1 MLNFIKK
8 NLFIILIFFVT
19 LLLGFLTFLTFLDK
33 SFIKLNDQNLQ
44 YLLLSN
50 IFLLIIFF
58 LFIFLEVKNSIKSEI
73 VVEGSRANRK
83 YIAFFSLFTLIP
95 SILISAFSL
104 FLFSFA
110 VEKYFDKKITTAVD
124 NSYRIAQNY
133 VIDVRNKIESDIVL
147 VAFDLNKNIKIFQ
160 NNKKQFKNFLN
171 TQKIVRDV
179 DGIFLVNSEGKLI
192 LSNFTKKNL
201 YQPPSKEALKMVQN
215 DDRPLKILNAYE
227 NTSAALMRLTN
238 YNNTFV
244 YVVKFLDP
252 KISKYLTESKDAI
265 SFYYTVQEKRTG
277 IKISFAII
285 YMIVVT
291 LLLFLSISIAIR
303 FSSRFFVSI
312 NNLISASNNIG
323 NGNLNSK
330 VPEIKTDKE
339 LEKLNKNFNLMIDR
353 LKTQQNKLLAN
364 ERHDAW
370 ENVARKIAHEIK
382 NPLTPIQLIIDSLKN
397 KYTDLLDENNKISFN
412 EKVKTINKQVKLIEK
427 LVNEF
432 SDFARMPKPIFKKIN
447 LKKIVDDCLKLM
459 KVNDDT
465 IIIDFKCDDN
475 ILIKADNEQIS
486 RVFINLIKN
495 SIESLN
501 EKYQKNNEFIK
512 KIIIEIYQI
521 NDYIEILII
530 DKMFNKIKIPHY
542 FLHCV
547 SAYPNKEEDSYLNNL
562 NFLSKKL
569 DCQIGL
575 SDHTNNINICKY
587 AYFMGSRIFEKHFK
601 LSKNHKCVDGAVSVT
616 PEQFFNLK
624 KDLLHF
630 EKILGKVRFG
640 IKPTEK
646 KIMIYRRITK

>member
-8 NLFIILIFFVT
+8 NLFIVVIFFIT
-19 LLLGFLTFLTFLDK
+19 LLLGFITFLTFLDK
-33 SFIKLNDQNLQ
+33 SFIKLNDENLQ

-50 IFLLIIFF
+50 IVLLIIFF

-73 VVEGSRANRK
+73 VVEGSKANRK

-147 VAFDLNKNIKIFQ
+147 VAFDLNKNINIFE
-160 NNKKQFKNFLN
+160 NNKKQFTNFLN
-171 TQKIVRDV
+171 TQKIIRDL

-192 LSNFTKKNL
+192 LSNYIRKNL

-238 YNNTFV
+238 YDNTFV

-252 KISKYLTESKDAI
+252 KISRYLTESKDAI

-312 NNLISASNNIG
+312 NNLISASNSIG
-323 NGNLNSK
+323 KGNLNSK

-397 KYTDLLDENNKISFN
+397 KYSDFLDANNKISFN

-432 SDFARMPKPIFKKIN
+432 SDFARMPKPIFKKTN
-447 LKKIVDDCLKLM
+447 LKKIVEDCLKLM
-459 KVNDDT
+459 KINDDT
-465 IIIDFKCDDN
+465 IQIEFNCDDN
-475 ILIKADNEQIS
+475 ILIKADREQIS
-486 RVFINLIKN
+486 RVFVNLIKN

-512 KIIIEIYQI
+512 KIIIEIGQI

-530 DKMFNKIKIPHY
+530 DNGTGFNITNLPEISKPYFTTKKNGSGLGLSIVVKIINDHNGTIEFLNYNKGAKIKIIFPKIN
-542 FLHCV
+542 V
-547 SAYPNKEEDSYLNNL
+547 S
-562 NFLSKKL
+562 
-569 DCQIGL
+569 
-575 SDHTNNINICKY
+575 
-587 AYFMGSRIFEKHFK
+587 
-601 LSKNHKCVDGAVSVT
+601 
-616 PEQFFNLK
+616 
-624 KDLLHF
+624 
-630 EKILGKVRFG
+630 
-640 IKPTEK
+640 
-646 KIMIYRRITK
+646 

>member
-44 YLLLSN
+44 YLLVSN
-50 IFLLIIFF
+50 IALLIIFF

-95 SILISAFSL
+95 SLLISAFSL

-124 NSYRIAQNY
+124 NSYKIAQNY
-133 VIDVRNKIESDIVL
+133 VGDVRNKIESDIVL
-147 VAFDLNKNIKIFQ
+147 IAFDLNQNINIYK
-160 NNKKQFKNFLN
+160 NNKKQFANFLN
-171 TQKIVRDV
+171 TQRLLRDV
-179 DGIFLVNSEGKLI
+179 DGIFLINYEGKLI
-192 LSNFTKKNL
+192 FLNSTKKNL
-201 YQPPSKEALKMVQN
+201 YQPPSKEALKMVEN
-215 DDRPLKILNAYE
+215 DNRPLKILNAYE
-227 NTSAALMRLTN
+227 NTSAALMRLSN
-238 YNNTFV
+238 YENTFL
-244 YVVKFLDP
+244 YVVKLLDP
-252 KISKYLTESKDAI
+252 KISKYLTQSSEAL

-323 NGNLNSK
+323 KGNLDSK
-330 VPEIKTDKE
+330 VPEITTDKE

-364 ERHDAW
+364 ERHEAW

-397 KYTDLLDENNKISFN
+397 KYTSLLDENNKKSFN
-412 EKVKTINKQVKLIEK
+412 DKVKTINKQVKLIEQ

-432 SDFARMPKPIFKKIN
+432 SDFARMPKPIFKKLNLYKTIN
-447 LKKIVDDCLKLM
+447 DTLKLM
-459 KVNDDT
+459 KINDDSID
-465 IIIDFKCDDN
+465 IIFKCSDK
-475 ILIKADNEQIS
+475 IFIKADNEQIN

-501 EKYQKNNEFIK
+501 EKHQKISDFDK
-512 KIIIEIYQI
+512 KINIEINEI

-530 DKMFNKIKIPHY
+530 DNGTGFKNKNLSDVIKPYFTTKKNGSGLGLSIVVKIINDHNGTIDFVDYNKGAKIKLTFPK
-542 FLHCV
+542 L
-547 SAYPNKEEDSYLNNL
+547 NDS
-562 NFLSKKL
+562 
-569 DCQIGL
+569 
-575 SDHTNNINICKY
+575 
-587 AYFMGSRIFEKHFK
+587 
-601 LSKNHKCVDGAVSVT
+601 
-616 PEQFFNLK
+616 
-624 KDLLHF
+624 
-630 EKILGKVRFG
+630 
-640 IKPTEK
+640 
-646 KIMIYRRITK
+646 

>member
-8 NLFIILIFFVT
+8 NLFIIIIFFVT
-19 LLLGFLTFLTFLDK
+19 LILGFLTFLTFLDK
-33 SFIKLNDQNLQ
+33 SFIKLNDKNLQ
-44 YLLLSN
+44 YLLISN
-50 IFLLIIFF
+50 IALLIIFF
-58 LFIFLEVKNSIKSEI
+58 IFIFLEVKNSIKSEI

-124 NSYRIAQNY
+124 NSYQIAQNY
-133 VIDVRNKIESDIVL
+133 VIDVRNKIESDIIL
-147 VAFDLNKNIKIFQ
+147 IAFDLNKNINIYN
-160 NNKKQFKNFLN
+160 NNKKQFANFLN
-171 TQKIVRDV
+171 TQRLIRDV
-179 DGIFLVNSEGKLI
+179 DGIFLINNKGKLI
-192 LSNFTKKNL
+192 FLNSVKKNL
-201 YQPPSKEALKMVQN
+201 YQSPSTEALQMVEN
-215 DDRPLKILNAYE
+215 DNRPLKILNAYE

-238 YNNTFV
+238 YKDTFV
-244 YVVKFLDP
+244 YVVKLLDP
-252 KISKYLTESKDAI
+252 KISKYLTQSKDAL

-291 LLLFLSISIAIR
+291 LLLFLSISVAIR
-303 FSSRFFVSI
+303 FSSRFFLSI

-323 NGNLNSK
+323 KGNLNSK

-364 ERHDAW
+364 ERHEAW

-397 KYTDLLDENNKISFN
+397 KYTELLDEDNKKSFN
-412 EKVKTINKQVKLIEK
+412 DKVKTINKQVKLIEQ

-447 LKKIVDDCLKLM
+447 LFKVINDTLKLM
-459 KVNDDT
+459 KINDDT
-465 IIIDFKCDDN
+465 IKIDFKCSDKIFIN
-475 ILIKADNEQIS
+475 ADTEQIN

-495 SIESLN
+495 SIESLI
-501 EKYQKNNEFIK
+501 EKQQKITYFDK
-512 KIIIEIYQI
+512 KINIEINEI

-530 DKMFNKIKIPHY
+530 DNGIGFKNTNLSELSKPYFTTKKNGSGLGLSIVVKIINDHNGTIDFLNYNKGAKIKITFPKID
-542 FLHCV
+542 V
-547 SAYPNKEEDSYLNNL
+547 S
-562 NFLSKKL
+562 
-569 DCQIGL
+569 
-575 SDHTNNINICKY
+575 
-587 AYFMGSRIFEKHFK
+587 
-601 LSKNHKCVDGAVSVT
+601 
-616 PEQFFNLK
+616 
-624 KDLLHF
+624 
-630 EKILGKVRFG
+630 
-640 IKPTEK
+640 
-646 KIMIYRRITK
+646 

>member
-8 NLFIILIFFVT
+8 NLFIVVIFFIT
-19 LLLGFLTFLTFLDK
+19 LLLGFITFLTFLDK
-33 SFIKLNDQNLQ
+33 SFIKLNDENLQ

-50 IFLLIIFF
+50 IVLLIIFF

-133 VIDVRNKIESDIVL
+133 VTDVRNKIESDIVL
-147 VAFDLNKNIKIFQ
+147 VAFDLNKNVNIFE
-160 NNKKQFKNFLN
+160 NNKKQFANFLN
-171 TQKIVRDV
+171 TQKIIRDL
-179 DGIFLVNSEGKLI
+179 DGIFLVSSEGKLI
-192 LSNFTKKNL
+192 LSNYIRKNL

-238 YNNTFV
+238 YDNTFV

-252 KISKYLTESKDAI
+252 KISRYLTESKDAI

-323 NGNLNSK
+323 KGNLNSK

-397 KYTDLLDENNKISFN
+397 KYSDFLDENNKISFN
-412 EKVKTINKQVKLIEK
+412 DKVKTINKQVKLIEK

-432 SDFARMPKPIFKKIN
+432 SDFARMPKPIFKKTN
-447 LKKIVDDCLKLM
+447 LKKIVEDCLKLM
-459 KVNDDT
+459 KINDDT
-465 IIIDFKCDDN
+465 IQIEFNCDDN
-475 ILIKADNEQIS
+475 ILIKADREQIS
-486 RVFINLIKN
+486 RVFVNLIKN

-501 EKYQKNNEFIK
+501 EKYQKNNEFVK
-512 KIIIEIYQI
+512 KIIIEIGQI

-530 DKMFNKIKIPHY
+530 DNGTGFNISNLPEISKPYFTTKKNGSGLGLSIVVKIINDHNGTIEFLNYNKGAKIKIIFPKIN
-542 FLHCV
+542 V
-547 SAYPNKEEDSYLNNL
+547 S
-562 NFLSKKL
+562 
-569 DCQIGL
+569 
-575 SDHTNNINICKY
+575 
-587 AYFMGSRIFEKHFK
+587 
-601 LSKNHKCVDGAVSVT
+601 
-616 PEQFFNLK
+616 
-624 KDLLHF
+624 
-630 EKILGKVRFG
+630 
-640 IKPTEK
+640 
-646 KIMIYRRITK
+646 

>member
-8 NLFIILIFFVT
+8 NLFIVIIFFIT
-19 LLLGFLTFLTFLDK
+19 LLLGFVTFLTFLDK

-50 IFLLIIFF
+50 IVLLIIFF

-73 VVEGSRANRK
+73 VVEGSKANRK

-110 VEKYFDKKITTAVD
+110 VEKYFDKKITTAVN
-124 NSYRIAQNY
+124 NSYLIAQNY
-133 VIDVRNKIESDIVL
+133 VSDVRNKIESDIKL
-147 VAFDLNKNIKIFQ
+147 IAFDLNKNINIYD
-160 NNKKQFKNFLN
+160 NNKKQFANFLN
-171 TQKIVRDV
+171 TQRLLRDV
-179 DGIFLVNSEGKLI
+179 DGIFLIDNKGKLI
-192 LSNFTKKNL
+192 FLNSIKKNL
-201 YQPPSKEALKMVQN
+201 YQSPSKEALKMVEN
-215 DDRPLKILNAYE
+215 DNRPLKILNAYE
-227 NTSAALMRLTN
+227 NTSAALMRLSN
-238 YNNTFV
+238 YENTFV
-244 YVVKFLDP
+244 YVVKLLDP
-252 KISKYLTESKDAI
+252 KISKYLTQSRDAL

-291 LLLFLSISIAIR
+291 LLLFLSISIAIK
-303 FSSRFFVSI
+303 FSSRFFLSI

-323 NGNLNSK
+323 KGNLNSK

-353 LKTQQNKLLAN
+353 LKFQQNKLLTN
-364 ERHDAW
+364 ERHEAW

-397 KYTDLLDENNKISFN
+397 KYTELLDEDNKKSFN
-412 EKVKTINKQVKLIEK
+412 EKIKTINKQVKLIEQ

-447 LKKIVDDCLKLM
+447 LHKVINDTLNLM
-459 KVNDDT
+459 KINDNSIT
-465 IIIDFKCDDN
+465 INFECSNKIFIN
-475 ILIKADNEQIS
+475 ADNEQIN

-501 EKYQKNNEFIK
+501 EKRQKGADFDK
-512 KIIIEIYQI
+512 KIIIEINEI

-530 DKMFNKIKIPHY
+530 DNGTGFKNKKLSEVSKPYFTTKKNGSGLGLSIVVKIINDHNGTIDFLDYDKGAKIKLTFPRQ
-542 FLHCV
+542 
-547 SAYPNKEEDSYLNNL
+547 NDS
-562 NFLSKKL
+562 
-569 DCQIGL
+569 
-575 SDHTNNINICKY
+575 
-587 AYFMGSRIFEKHFK
+587 
-601 LSKNHKCVDGAVSVT
+601 
-616 PEQFFNLK
+616 
-624 KDLLHF
+624 
-630 EKILGKVRFG
+630 
-640 IKPTEK
+640 
-646 KIMIYRRITK
+646 

>member
-8 NLFIILIFFVT
+8 NLFIVIIFFIT
-19 LLLGFLTFLTFLDK
+19 LLLGFVTFLTFLDK

-58 LFIFLEVKNSIKSEI
+58 LFIFIEVKNSIKSEI

-160 NNKKQFKNFLN
+160 NNKKQFASFLN
-171 TQKIVRDV
+171 TQKIIRDV
-179 DGIFLVNSEGKLI
+179 DGIFLVDSEGKLI

-447 LKKIVDDCLKLM
+447 LKKIVNDCLKLM

-465 IIIDFKCDDN
+465 IIIDFKCDDS
-475 ILIKADNEQIS
+475 ILIKADSEQIS

-530 DKMFNKIKIPHY
+530 DNGTGFNTSNLSEISKPYFTTKKNGSGLGLSIVVKIINDHNGTIEFLNYKKGAKIKITFPKIN
-542 FLHCV
+542 V
-547 SAYPNKEEDSYLNNL
+547 S
-562 NFLSKKL
+562 
-569 DCQIGL
+569 
-575 SDHTNNINICKY
+575 
-587 AYFMGSRIFEKHFK
+587 
-601 LSKNHKCVDGAVSVT
+601 
-616 PEQFFNLK
+616 
-624 KDLLHF
+624 
-630 EKILGKVRFG
+630 
-640 IKPTEK
+640 
-646 KIMIYRRITK
+646 

>member
-1 MLNFIKK
+1 MLNFVKK
-8 NLFIILIFFVT
+8 NLFIVIIFFIT

-50 IFLLIIFF
+50 IALLIVFF

-110 VEKYFDKKITTAVD
+110 VEKYFDNKITTAVD

-133 VIDVRNKIESDIVL
+133 VIDVRNKIESDIIL
-147 VAFDLNKNIKIFQ
+147 VAFDLNKNIDIFK
-160 NNKKQFKNFLN
+160 NNKNQFINFLN
-171 TQKIVRDV
+171 TQKIVRNV
-179 DGIFLVNSEGKLI
+179 DGIFLINNAGKLI
-192 LSNFTKKNL
+192 LSNFSKKNY
-201 YQPPSKEALKMVQN
+201 YQPPSNEALKMVQN

-238 YNNTFV
+238 YDNTFV

-285 YMIVVT
+285 YLIVVT

-323 NGNLNSK
+323 EGNLNSK

-339 LEKLNKNFNLMIDR
+339 LEKLNKNFNLMIER
-353 LKTQQNKLLAN
+353 LKMQQSKLLAN
-364 ERHDAW
+364 ERHEAW

-397 KYTDLLDENNKISFN
+397 KYTDLLDENNKKSFN
-412 EKVKTINKQVKLIEK
+412 DKVKTINKQVKLIEK

-432 SDFARMPKPIFKKIN
+432 SDFARMPKPIFKKTN
-447 LKKIVDDCLKLM
+447 LRKVLNDCLKLM
-459 KVNDDT
+459 KINDDT
-465 IIIDFKCDDN
+465 IKIDFTCDDN
-475 ILIKADNEQIS
+475 IYIRADVEQIN

-501 EKYQKNNEFIK
+501 EKYQKNGNFKK
-512 KIIIEIYQI
+512 KIIIEIREI
-521 NDYIEILII
+521 NDYIEILTIDNGTGFKTTNLSDVTKPYFTTKKNGSGLGLSIVVKII
-530 DKMFNKIKIPHY
+530 NDHNGTIEFQNYKLGAKIKITFPK
-542 FLHCV
+542 LNV
-547 SAYPNKEEDSYLNNL
+547 S
-562 NFLSKKL
+562 
-569 DCQIGL
+569 
-575 SDHTNNINICKY
+575 
-587 AYFMGSRIFEKHFK
+587 
-601 LSKNHKCVDGAVSVT
+601 
-616 PEQFFNLK
+616 
-624 KDLLHF
+624 
-630 EKILGKVRFG
+630 
-640 IKPTEK
+640 
-646 KIMIYRRITK
+646 

>member
-8 NLFIILIFFVT
+8 NLFIIIIFFIT
-19 LLLGFLTFLTFLDK
+19 LLLGFVTFLTFLDK

-50 IFLLIIFF
+50 IVLLIIFF

-73 VVEGSRANRK
+73 VVEGSKANRK

-110 VEKYFDKKITTAVD
+110 VEKYFDKKITTAVN

-133 VIDVRNKIESDIVL
+133 VSDVRNKIESDITL
-147 VAFDLNKNIKIFQ
+147 IAFDLNKNINIYN
-160 NNKKQFKNFLN
+160 NNKKQFANFLN
-171 TQKIVRDV
+171 TQRLLRDV
-179 DGIFLVNSEGKLI
+179 DGIFLIDNKGKLI
-192 LSNFTKKNL
+192 FLNSIKKNL
-201 YQPPSKEALKMVQN
+201 YQSPSKEALKMVEN
-215 DDRPLKILNAYE
+215 DNRPLKILNAYE
-227 NTSAALMRLTN
+227 NTSAALMRLSN
-238 YNNTFV
+238 YENTFV
-244 YVVKFLDP
+244 YVVKLLDP
-252 KISKYLTESKDAI
+252 KISKYLTQSRDAL

-303 FSSRFFVSI
+303 FSSRFFLSI

-323 NGNLNSK
+323 KGNLNSK

-353 LKTQQNKLLAN
+353 LKTQQNKLLTN
-364 ERHDAW
+364 ERHEAW

-397 KYTDLLDENNKISFN
+397 KYTDLLDEDNKKSFN
-412 EKVKTINKQVKLIEK
+412 EKVKTINKQVKLIEQ

-432 SDFARMPKPIFKKIN
+432 SDFARMPKPILKKIN
-447 LKKIVDDCLKLM
+447 LYKVINDSLNLM
-459 KVNDDT
+459 KINDDSIT
-465 IIIDFKCDDN
+465 INFKCSDK
-475 ILIKADNEQIS
+475 IFITADSEQIN

-501 EKYQKNNEFIK
+501 EKRQKGTDFDK
-512 KIIIEIYQI
+512 KIIIEINEI
-521 NDYIEILII
+521 NDYIEIFII
-530 DKMFNKIKIPHY
+530 DNGTGFKNKNLSEVSKPYFTTKKNGSGLGLSIVVKIINDHNGTIDFLDYDKGAKIKLTFPRQ
-542 FLHCV
+542 
-547 SAYPNKEEDSYLNNL
+547 NDS
-562 NFLSKKL
+562 
-569 DCQIGL
+569 
-575 SDHTNNINICKY
+575 
-587 AYFMGSRIFEKHFK
+587 
-601 LSKNHKCVDGAVSVT
+601 
-616 PEQFFNLK
+616 
-624 KDLLHF
+624 
-630 EKILGKVRFG
+630 
-640 IKPTEK
+640 
-646 KIMIYRRITK
+646 

>member
-8 NLFIILIFFVT
+8 NLFIVTIFFIT
-19 LLLGFLTFLTFLDK
+19 LLLGFVTFLTFLDK

-160 NNKKQFKNFLN
+160 NNKKQFASFLN

-179 DGIFLVNSEGKLI
+179 DGIFLVDSEGKLI
-192 LSNFTKKNL
+192 LSNFTKNNL

-323 NGNLNSK
+323 KGNLNSK

-397 KYTDLLDENNKISFN
+397 KYSDFLDANNKKSFN
-412 EKVKTINKQVKLIEK
+412 DKVKTINKQVKLIEK

-459 KVNDDT
+459 KVNDET
-465 IIIDFKCDDN
+465 IMIDFKCDEN

-501 EKYQKNNEFIK
+501 EKYQKNNEFNK
-512 KIIIEIYQI
+512 KINIEIYQI

-530 DKMFNKIKIPHY
+530 DNGTGFNTTNLSEISKPYFTTKKNGSGLGLSIVVKIINDHNGTIEFLNYKKGAKIKITFP
-542 FLHCV
+542 
-547 SAYPNKEEDSYLNNL
+547 
-562 NFLSKKL
+562 
-569 DCQIGL
+569 
-575 SDHTNNINICKY
+575 NIN
-587 AYFMGSRIFEKHFK
+587 
-601 LSKNHKCVDGAVSVT
+601 VS
-616 PEQFFNLK
+616 
-624 KDLLHF
+624 
-630 EKILGKVRFG
+630 
-640 IKPTEK
+640 
-646 KIMIYRRITK
+646 

>member
-8 NLFIILIFFVT
+8 NLFIVTIFFIT
-19 LLLGFLTFLTFLDK
+19 LLLGFVTFLTFLDK

-124 NSYRIAQNY
+124 NSYKIAQNY

-160 NNKKQFKNFLN
+160 NNKKQFASFLN

-179 DGIFLVNSEGKLI
+179 DGIFLVDSEGKLI
-192 LSNFTKKNL
+192 LSNFTKNNL

-323 NGNLNSK
+323 KGNLNSK

-353 LKTQQNKLLAN
+353 LKMQQSKLLAN
-364 ERHDAW
+364 ERHEAW

-397 KYTDLLDENNKISFN
+397 KYTDLLDENNKKSFN

-432 SDFARMPKPIFKKIN
+432 SDFARMPKPIFKKTN
-447 LKKIVDDCLKLM
+447 LRKVLNDCLKLM
-459 KVNDDT
+459 KINDDT
-465 IIIDFKCDDN
+465 IKIDFICDDN
-475 ILIKADNEQIS
+475 IYIKADVEQIN

-501 EKYQKNNEFIK
+501 EKYQKNGDFKK
-512 KIIIEIYQI
+512 KIIIEIREI
-521 NDYIEILII
+521 NDYIEILTIDNGTGFKTTNLSDVSKPYFTTKKNGSGLGLSIVVKII
-530 DKMFNKIKIPHY
+530 NDHNGTIEFQNYKLGAKIKITFPK
-542 FLHCV
+542 LNV
-547 SAYPNKEEDSYLNNL
+547 S
-562 NFLSKKL
+562 
-569 DCQIGL
+569 
-575 SDHTNNINICKY
+575 
-587 AYFMGSRIFEKHFK
+587 
-601 LSKNHKCVDGAVSVT
+601 
-616 PEQFFNLK
+616 
-624 KDLLHF
+624 
-630 EKILGKVRFG
+630 
-640 IKPTEK
+640 
-646 KIMIYRRITK
+646 

>member
-8 NLFIILIFFVT
+8 NLFIIIIFFVT

-33 SFIKLNDQNLQ
+33 SFIKLNDKNLQ
-44 YLLLSN
+44 YLLVSN
-50 IFLLIIFF
+50 IALLVIFFLLI
-58 LFIFLEVKNSIKSEI
+58 FIEVKNSIKSEI

-95 SILISAFSL
+95 SVLISAFSL

-124 NSYRIAQNY
+124 NSYKIAQNY
-133 VIDVRNKIESDIVL
+133 VNDVRNKIESDIIL
-147 VAFDLNKNIKIFQ
+147 IAFDLDKNINIYNNNKN
-160 NNKKQFKNFLN
+160 QFANFLN
-171 TQKIVRDV
+171 TQRLIRDV
-179 DGIFLVNSEGKLI
+179 DGIFLITNKGKL
-192 LSNFTKKNL
+192 LFSNSIKKNL
-201 YQPPSKEALKMVQN
+201 YQPPSNEALKMVEN
-215 DDRPLKILNAYE
+215 DNRPLKILNAYE
-227 NTSAALMRLTN
+227 NRSAALMRLKN
-238 YNNTFV
+238 YENTLV
-244 YVVKFLDP
+244 YVLKLLDP
-252 KISKYLTESKDAI
+252 KISKYLTQSKDAL

-291 LLLFLSISIAIR
+291 LLLFLSITIAIK
-303 FSSRFFVSI
+303 FSSRFFLSI

-323 NGNLNSK
+323 KGNLNSK

-364 ERHDAW
+364 ERHEAW

-397 KYTDLLDENNKISFN
+397 KYTELLDEDNKKSFN

-432 SDFARMPKPIFKKIN
+432 SDFARMPKPILKKIN
-447 LKKIVDDCLKLM
+447 LYKVINDSLNLM
-459 KVNDDT
+459 KINDDS
-465 IIIDFKCDDN
+465 IAINFKCSN
-475 ILIKADNEQIS
+475 KIFITADSEQIN

-501 EKYQKNNEFIK
+501 EKCQKGTDFDK
-512 KIIIEIYQI
+512 KIIIEIIEI

-530 DKMFNKIKIPHY
+530 DNGIGFNTESLSEISKPYFTTKKKGSGLGLSIVTKIINDHNGTIEFLNYNKGAKIKIAFPK
-542 FLHCV
+542 LNV
-547 SAYPNKEEDSYLNNL
+547 S
-562 NFLSKKL
+562 
-569 DCQIGL
+569 
-575 SDHTNNINICKY
+575 
-587 AYFMGSRIFEKHFK
+587 
-601 LSKNHKCVDGAVSVT
+601 
-616 PEQFFNLK
+616 
-624 KDLLHF
+624 
-630 EKILGKVRFG
+630 
-640 IKPTEK
+640 
-646 KIMIYRRITK
+646 

>member
-8 NLFIILIFFVT
+8 NLFIVIIFFIT
-19 LLLGFLTFLTFLDK
+19 LLLGFVTFLTFLDK

-50 IFLLIIFF
+50 IVLLIIFF

-73 VVEGSRANRK
+73 VVEGSKANRK

-110 VEKYFDKKITTAVD
+110 VEKYFDKKITTAVN

-133 VIDVRNKIESDIVL
+133 VSDVRNKIESDITL
-147 VAFDLNKNIKIFQ
+147 IAFDLNKNINIYD
-160 NNKKQFKNFLN
+160 NNKKQFANFLN
-171 TQKIVRDV
+171 TQRLLRDV
-179 DGIFLVNSEGKLI
+179 DGIFLIDNKGKLI
-192 LSNFTKKNL
+192 FLNSIKKNL
-201 YQPPSKEALKMVQN
+201 YQSPSKEALKMVEN
-215 DDRPLKILNAYE
+215 DNRPLKILNAYE
-227 NTSAALMRLTN
+227 NTSAALMRLSN
-238 YNNTFV
+238 YENTFV
-244 YVVKFLDP
+244 YVVKLLDP
-252 KISKYLTESKDAI
+252 KISKYLTQSRDAL

-303 FSSRFFVSI
+303 FSSRFFLSI

-323 NGNLNSK
+323 KGNLNSK

-353 LKTQQNKLLAN
+353 LKTQQNKLLTN
-364 ERHDAW
+364 ERHEAW

-397 KYTDLLDENNKISFN
+397 KYTDLLDEDNKKSFN
-412 EKVKTINKQVKLIEK
+412 EKVKTINKQVKLIEQ

-432 SDFARMPKPIFKKIN
+432 SDFARMPKPILKKIN
-447 LKKIVDDCLKLM
+447 LYKVINDSLNLM
-459 KVNDDT
+459 KINDDSIT
-465 IIIDFKCDDN
+465 INFKCSDK
-475 ILIKADNEQIS
+475 IFITADSEQIN

-501 EKYQKNNEFIK
+501 EKRQKGTDFDK
-512 KIIIEIYQI
+512 KIIIEINEI

-530 DKMFNKIKIPHY
+530 DNGTGFKNKNISEVSKPYFTTKKNGSGLGLSIVVKIINDHNGTIDFLDYDKGAKIKLTFPRQ
-542 FLHCV
+542 
-547 SAYPNKEEDSYLNNL
+547 NDS
-562 NFLSKKL
+562 
-569 DCQIGL
+569 
-575 SDHTNNINICKY
+575 
-587 AYFMGSRIFEKHFK
+587 
-601 LSKNHKCVDGAVSVT
+601 
-616 PEQFFNLK
+616 
-624 KDLLHF
+624 
-630 EKILGKVRFG
+630 
-640 IKPTEK
+640 
-646 KIMIYRRITK
+646 

>member
-44 YLLLSN
+44 YLLVSN
-50 IFLLIIFF
+50 IALLIIFF
-58 LFIFLEVKNSIKSEI
+58 LFIFFEVKNSIKSEI
-73 VVEGSRANRK
+73 VVAGSKANRK

-95 SILISAFSL
+95 SVLISAFSL

-124 NSYRIAQNY
+124 NSYKIAQNY
-133 VIDVRNKIESDIVL
+133 VSDVRNKIESDIVL
-147 VAFDLNKNIKIFQ
+147 IAFDLNQNISLYK
-160 NNKKQFKNFLN
+160 NNKKQFANFLN
-171 TQKIVRDV
+171 TQRLLRNI
-179 DGIFLVNSEGKLI
+179 DGIFLINNEGRLIFLNS
-192 LSNFTKKNL
+192 TKKNL
-201 YQPPSKEALKMVQN
+201 YQPPSKEALKMVEN
-215 DDRPLKILNAYE
+215 DNRPLKILNAYE
-227 NTSAALMRLTN
+227 NTSAALMRLSN
-238 YNNTFV
+238 YENTFV
-244 YVVKFLDP
+244 YVVKLLDP
-252 KISKYLTESKDAI
+252 KISKYLTQSSDAL

-323 NGNLNSK
+323 KGNLNSK
-330 VPEIKTDKE
+330 VPEISTDKE

-364 ERHDAW
+364 ERHEAW

-397 KYTDLLDENNKISFN
+397 KYTELLDVENKKSFN
-412 EKVKTINKQVKLIEK
+412 DKIRTINKQVKLIEQ

-432 SDFARMPKPIFKKIN
+432 SDFARMPKPIFKKLDLNKAIN
-447 LKKIVDDCLKLM
+447 DALKLM
-459 KVNDDT
+459 KINN
-465 IIIDFKCDDN
+465 DN
-475 ILIKADNEQIS
+475 IKINFDSTNSFFIKADSEQIN

-501 EKYQKNNEFIK
+501 EKRQKGTEFDK
-512 KIIIEIYQI
+512 KIIIEINEI

-530 DKMFNKIKIPHY
+530 DNGTGFKNKNLSDVTKPY
-542 FLHCV
+542 FTT
-547 SAYPNKEEDSYLNNL
+547 
-562 NFLSKKL
+562 KKNGSGL
-569 DCQIGL
+569 GL
-575 SDHTNNINICKY
+575 SIVLKIINDHNGTIDFLDYNKG
-587 AYFMGSRIFEKHFK
+587 AKVK
-601 LSKNHKCVDGAVSVT
+601 LTFPKQNDS
-616 PEQFFNLK
+616 
-624 KDLLHF
+624 
-630 EKILGKVRFG
+630 
-640 IKPTEK
+640 
-646 KIMIYRRITK
+646 

>member
-8 NLFIILIFFVT
+8 NLFIIIIFFVT

-33 SFIKLNDQNLQ
+33 SFIKLNEENLQ
-44 YLLLSN
+44 YLLISN
-50 IFLLIIFF
+50 ILLLIIFF

-124 NSYRIAQNY
+124 NSYQIAQNY
-133 VIDVRNKIESDIVL
+133 VAEVRNKIESDIVL
-147 VAFDLNKNIKIFQ
+147 IAFDLNQNIDIYKK
-160 NNKKQFKNFLN
+160 NKKKFANFLN
-171 TQKIVRDV
+171 TQRLVRDV
-179 DGIFLVNSEGKLI
+179 DGIFLINNEGKLI
-192 LSNFTKKNL
+192 FLNSTRKNL
-201 YQPPSKEALKMVQN
+201 YQPPSDKALKMVEN
-215 DDRPLKILNAYE
+215 DNRPLKILNAYE

-238 YNNTFV
+238 YENIFV
-244 YVVKFLDP
+244 YVVKLLDP
-252 KISKYLTESKDAI
+252 NISKYLTQSKDAL

-291 LLLFLSISIAIR
+291 LLLFLSISIAVR
-303 FSSRFFVSI
+303 FSSRFFLSI

-323 NGNLNSK
+323 KGNLNSK

-364 ERHDAW
+364 ERHEAW

-397 KYTDLLDENNKISFN
+397 KYMELLDEDNKKSFN
-412 EKVKTINKQVKLIEK
+412 DKVKTINKQVKLIEK

-447 LKKIVDDCLKLM
+447 LYKVINDVLNLM
-459 KVNDDT
+459 KTNDES
-465 IIIDFKCDDN
+465 IIIKFKC
-475 ILIKADNEQIS
+475 ADKIYIYADSEQIN

-501 EKYQKNNEFIK
+501 EKHEKNKDSEK
-512 KIIIEIYQI
+512 KIVVEINEI

-530 DKMFNKIKIPHY
+530 DNGIGFKTTNLPEVTKPYFTTKKNGSGLGLSIVVKIINDHNGTIYFLNYKKGAKIKIIFPK
-542 FLHCV
+542 LNV
-547 SAYPNKEEDSYLNNL
+547 S
-562 NFLSKKL
+562 
-569 DCQIGL
+569 
-575 SDHTNNINICKY
+575 
-587 AYFMGSRIFEKHFK
+587 
-601 LSKNHKCVDGAVSVT
+601 
-616 PEQFFNLK
+616 
-624 KDLLHF
+624 
-630 EKILGKVRFG
+630 
-640 IKPTEK
+640 
-646 KIMIYRRITK
+646 

>member
-44 YLLLSN
+44 YLLVLN
-50 IFLLIIFF
+50 IALLIIFF
-58 LFIFLEVKNSIKSEI
+58 LFIFFEVKNSIKSEI
-73 VVEGSRANRK
+73 VVEGSKANRK

-95 SILISAFSL
+95 SVLISAFSL

-124 NSYRIAQNY
+124 NSYKIAQNY
-133 VIDVRNKIESDIVL
+133 VSDVRNKIESDIVL
-147 VAFDLNKNIKIFQ
+147 IAFDLNQNISLYK
-160 NNKKQFKNFLN
+160 NNKKQFANFLN
-171 TQKIVRDV
+171 TQRLLRNI
-179 DGIFLVNSEGKLI
+179 DGIFLINNEGRLIFLNS
-192 LSNFTKKNL
+192 TKKNL
-201 YQPPSKEALKMVQN
+201 YQSPSKKALKMVEN
-215 DDRPLKILNAYE
+215 DNRPLKILNAYE
-227 NTSAALMRLTN
+227 NTSAALMRLSN
-238 YNNTFV
+238 YENTFV
-244 YVVKFLDP
+244 YVVKLLDP
-252 KISKYLTESKDAI
+252 KISKYLTQSSDAL

-323 NGNLNSK
+323 KGNLNSK
-330 VPEIKTDKE
+330 VPEISTDKE

-364 ERHDAW
+364 ERHEAW

-397 KYTDLLDENNKISFN
+397 KYTELLDVENKKSFN
-412 EKVKTINKQVKLIEK
+412 DKIRTINKQVKLIEQ

-432 SDFARMPKPIFKKIN
+432 SDFARMPKPIFKKLDLNKAIN
-447 LKKIVDDCLKLM
+447 DALKLM
-459 KVNDDT
+459 KINN
-465 IIIDFKCDDN
+465 DN
-475 ILIKADNEQIS
+475 IKINFDSTNSFFIKADSEQIN

-501 EKYQKNNEFIK
+501 EKRQKGTEFDK
-512 KIIIEIYQI
+512 KIIIEINEI

-530 DKMFNKIKIPHY
+530 DNGTGFKNKNLSDVTKPY
-542 FLHCV
+542 FTT
-547 SAYPNKEEDSYLNNL
+547 
-562 NFLSKKL
+562 KKNGSGL
-569 DCQIGL
+569 GL
-575 SDHTNNINICKY
+575 SIVLKIINDHNGTIDFLDYNKG
-587 AYFMGSRIFEKHFK
+587 AKVK
-601 LSKNHKCVDGAVSVT
+601 LTFPKQNDS
-616 PEQFFNLK
+616 
-624 KDLLHF
+624 
-630 EKILGKVRFG
+630 
-640 IKPTEK
+640 
-646 KIMIYRRITK
+646 

>member
-8 NLFIILIFFVT
+8 NLFIVTIFFIT
-19 LLLGFLTFLTFLDK
+19 LLLGFVTFLTFLDK

-50 IFLLIIFF
+50 IVLLIIFF

-73 VVEGSRANRK
+73 VVEGSKANRK

-110 VEKYFDKKITTAVD
+110 VEKYFDKKITTAVN
-124 NSYRIAQNY
+124 NSYLIAQNY
-133 VIDVRNKIESDIVL
+133 VSDVRNKIESDITL
-147 VAFDLNKNIKIFQ
+147 IAFDLNKNINIYD
-160 NNKKQFKNFLN
+160 NNKKQFANFLN
-171 TQKIVRDV
+171 TQRLLRDV
-179 DGIFLVNSEGKLI
+179 DGIFLIDNKGKLI
-192 LSNFTKKNL
+192 FLNSIKKNL
-201 YQPPSKEALKMVQN
+201 YQSPSKEALKMVEN
-215 DDRPLKILNAYE
+215 DNRPLKILNAYE
-227 NTSAALMRLTN
+227 NTSAALMRLSN
-238 YNNTFV
+238 YENTFV
-244 YVVKFLDP
+244 YVVKLLDP
-252 KISKYLTESKDAI
+252 KISKYLTQSRDAL

-303 FSSRFFVSI
+303 FSSRFFLSI

-323 NGNLNSK
+323 KGNLNSK

-353 LKTQQNKLLAN
+353 LKTQQNKLLTN
-364 ERHDAW
+364 ERHEAW

-397 KYTDLLDENNKISFN
+397 KYTDLLDEDNKKSFN
-412 EKVKTINKQVKLIEK
+412 EKVKTINKQVKLIEQ

-432 SDFARMPKPIFKKIN
+432 SDFARMPKPILKKIN
-447 LKKIVDDCLKLM
+447 LYKVINDSLDLM
-459 KVNDDT
+459 KINDDSIT
-465 IIIDFKCDDN
+465 INFKCSDK
-475 ILIKADNEQIS
+475 IFITADSEQIN

-501 EKYQKNNEFIK
+501 EKRQKGTDFDK
-512 KIIIEIYQI
+512 KIIIEINEI

-530 DKMFNKIKIPHY
+530 DNGTGFKNKNISEVSKPYFTTKKNGSGLGLSIVVKIINDHNGTIDFLDYDKGAKIKLTFPR
-542 FLHCV
+542 F
-547 SAYPNKEEDSYLNNL
+547 NDGWNLNNWW
-562 NFLSKKL
+562 
-569 DCQIGL
+569 
-575 SDHTNNINICKY
+575 
-587 AYFMGSRIFEKHFK
+587 
-601 LSKNHKCVDGAVSVT
+601 
-616 PEQFFNLK
+616 
-624 KDLLHF
+624 
-630 EKILGKVRFG
+630 
-640 IKPTEK
+640 
-646 KIMIYRRITK
+646 

>member
-8 NLFIILIFFVT
+8 NLFIVIIFFIT
-19 LLLGFLTFLTFLDK
+19 LLLGFVTFLTFLDK

-160 NNKKQFKNFLN
+160 NNKKQFASFLN

-179 DGIFLVNSEGKLI
+179 DGIFLVDSEGKLI

-475 ILIKADNEQIS
+475 ILIKADREQIS
-486 RVFINLIKN
+486 RVFVNLIKN

-501 EKYQKNNEFIK
+501 EKYQKNNEFNK
-512 KIIIEIYQI
+512 KINIEIFQI

-530 DKMFNKIKIPHY
+530 DNGTGFNTTNLSEISKPYFTTKKNGSGLGLSIVVKIINDHNGTIEFLNYKKGAKIKITFPKIN
-542 FLHCV
+542 V
-547 SAYPNKEEDSYLNNL
+547 S
-562 NFLSKKL
+562 
-569 DCQIGL
+569 
-575 SDHTNNINICKY
+575 
-587 AYFMGSRIFEKHFK
+587 
-601 LSKNHKCVDGAVSVT
+601 
-616 PEQFFNLK
+616 
-624 KDLLHF
+624 
-630 EKILGKVRFG
+630 
-640 IKPTEK
+640 
-646 KIMIYRRITK
+646 

>member
-1 MLNFIKK
+1 MFNFIKK
-8 NLFIILIFFVT
+8 NLFIIIIFFVT

-33 SFIKLNDQNLQ
+33 SFIKLNNENLQ
-44 YLLLSN
+44 YLLISN
-50 IFLLIIFF
+50 IVLLITF
-58 LFIFLEVKNSIKSEI
+58 FIFIFMEVKNSIKSEI

-124 NSYRIAQNY
+124 NSYQIAQNY

-147 VAFDLNKNIKIFQ
+147 IAFDLNKNINIYN
-160 NNKKQFKNFLN
+160 NNKKQFANFLN
-171 TQKIVRDV
+171 TQRLIRDV
-179 DGIFLVNSEGKLI
+179 DGIFLINNEGRLIFLNS
-192 LSNFTKKNL
+192 TKKNL
-201 YQPPSKEALKMVQN
+201 YQPPSTEALKMVEN
-215 DDRPLKILNAYE
+215 DNRPLKILNAYE
-227 NTSAALMRLTN
+227 NTSAALMRLSN
-238 YNNTFV
+238 YKNTFV
-244 YVVKFLDP
+244 YVVKLLDP
-252 KISKYLTESKDAI
+252 KISKYLTQSKDAL

-303 FSSRFFVSI
+303 FSSRFFLSI

-323 NGNLNSK
+323 KGNLNSK

-364 ERHDAW
+364 ERHEAW

-397 KYTDLLDENNKISFN
+397 KYTELLDEDNRKSFN
-412 EKVKTINKQVKLIEK
+412 DKVKTINRQVKLIEQ

-447 LKKIVDDCLKLM
+447 LYKVINETLKLM
-459 KVNDDT
+459 KINDNS
-465 IIIDFKCDDN
+465 IKINFKCPEK
-475 ILIKADNEQIS
+475 IFIKADSEQLD

-495 SIESLN
+495 SIESLI
-501 EKYQKNNEFIK
+501 EKQQKVTNFDK
-512 KIIIEIYQI
+512 KINIEINEI

-530 DKMFNKIKIPHY
+530 DNGTGFKNKNLSDVTKPYFTTKKNGSGLGLSIVVKIINDHNGTIDFMNYNSGAKIKITFP
-542 FLHCV
+542 
-547 SAYPNKEEDSYLNNL
+547 
-562 NFLSKKL
+562 
-569 DCQIGL
+569 
-575 SDHTNNINICKY
+575 NIN
-587 AYFMGSRIFEKHFK
+587 
-601 LSKNHKCVDGAVSVT
+601 VS
-616 PEQFFNLK
+616 
-624 KDLLHF
+624 
-630 EKILGKVRFG
+630 
-640 IKPTEK
+640 
-646 KIMIYRRITK
+646 

>member
-1 MLNFIKK
+1 MQAFIKR
-8 NLFIILIFFVT
+8 NLFLIIVFFVT
-19 LLLGFLTFLTFLDK
+19 LLLGFITFLTFIEKNFFNISEESLR
-33 SFIKLNDQNLQ
+33 
-44 YLLLSN
+44 YLLIVDIIL
-50 IFLLIIFF
+50 LLIFF
-58 LFIFLEVKNSIKSEI
+58 GFIFLETKNSLKQNIN
-73 VVEGSRANRK
+73 VRGSVANRK
-83 YIAFFSLFTLIP
+83 YIIFFSLFTLIP

-110 VEKYFDKKITTAVD
+110 VEKYFDDKITTAVD

-147 VAFDLNKNIKIFQ
+147 VAYDLNKNINIFKD
-160 NNKKQFKNFLN
+160 NKKQFANFLN
-171 TQKIVRDV
+171 TQKIIRGV
-179 DGIFLVNSEGKLI
+179 DGIFLINNKGNLI
-192 LSNFTKKNL
+192 LSNFKKNNY
-201 YQPPSKEALKMVQN
+201 YQPPSNEALNMVQN

-238 YNNTFV
+238 YDNTFV

-303 FSSRFFVSI
+303 FSSRFFISI

-323 NGNLNSK
+323 KGNLNSK

-339 LEKLNKNFNLMIDR
+339 LERLNQNFNLMIDR
-353 LKTQQNKLLAN
+353 LKMQQNKLLAN
-364 ERHDAW
+364 ERHEAW

-397 KYTDLLDENNKISFN
+397 KYTNLLDENNKKSFN

-432 SDFARMPKPIFKKIN
+432 SDFARMPKPIFKKTN
-447 LKKIVDDCLKLM
+447 LRKVLNDCLELM
-459 KVNDDT
+459 KINDDT
-465 IIIDFKCDDN
+465 IKINFICDEN
-475 ILIKADNEQIS
+475 IFIKADSEQIN

-501 EKYQKNNEFIK
+501 EKYQKNNDFTK
-512 KIIIEIYQI
+512 KIIIEIKEI
-521 NDYIEILII
+521 NDYIEILTIDNGDGFKTTNLSDISKPYFTTKKNGSGLGLSIVVKII
-530 DKMFNKIKIPHY
+530 NDHNGTIEFQNYKKGAKIKITFPK
-542 FLHCV
+542 LNV
-547 SAYPNKEEDSYLNNL
+547 S
-562 NFLSKKL
+562 
-569 DCQIGL
+569 
-575 SDHTNNINICKY
+575 
-587 AYFMGSRIFEKHFK
+587 
-601 LSKNHKCVDGAVSVT
+601 
-616 PEQFFNLK
+616 
-624 KDLLHF
+624 
-630 EKILGKVRFG
+630 
-640 IKPTEK
+640 
-646 KIMIYRRITK
+646 

>member
-1 MLNFIKK
+1 MINFIKK
-8 NLFIILIFFVT
+8 NLFIVIIFIIT
-19 LLLGFLTFLTFLDK
+19 LLLGFVTFLTFLDK

-50 IFLLIIFF
+50 ILLLIIFF
-58 LFIFLEVKNSIKSEI
+58 LFIYLEVKNSIKSEI

-110 VEKYFDKKITTAVD
+110 VEKYFDKKISTVVD
-124 NSYRIAQNY
+124 NSYQIAQNY
-133 VIDVRNKIESDIVL
+133 VGDLRNKIESDIIL
-147 VAFDLNKNIKIFQ
+147 VAFDLNKNINIFN
-160 NNKKQFKNFLN
+160 NNKKQFIKFLN

-179 DGIFLVNSEGKLI
+179 DGIFLINDKGDLI
-192 LSNFTKKNL
+192 LSNFTKINL
-201 YQPPSKEALKMVQN
+201 YQPPSIEALKMVQG

-238 YNNTFV
+238 YENTFV

-252 KISKYLTESKDAI
+252 KISKYLTESVDAL

-291 LLLFLSISIAIR
+291 LLLFLSISVAIR

-323 NGNLNSK
+323 KGNLNSK
-330 VPEIKTDKE
+330 VPEISTDRE
-339 LEKLNKNFNLMIDR
+339 LEKLNRNFNLMIDR

-364 ERHDAW
+364 ERHEAW

-382 NPLTPIQLIIDSLKN
+382 NPLTPIQLIIDSLRN
-397 KYTDLLDENNKISFN
+397 KYNGLLDKKNKISFN
-412 EKVKTINKQVKLIEK
+412 EKVRTINKQVKLIEK

-432 SDFARMPKPIFKKIN
+432 SDFARMPKPIFKKTN
-447 LKKIVDDCLKLM
+447 LKKIIDDCLKLM
-459 KVNDDT
+459 KINDNS
-465 IIIDFKCDDN
+465 IKINLNCSNKIF
-475 ILIKADNEQIS
+475 IKADNEQIN

-501 EKYQKNNEFIK
+501 EKYAKNPDFLK
-512 KIIIEIYQI
+512 KISIEINEI

-530 DKMFNKIKIPHY
+530 DNGIGF
-542 FLHCV
+542 
-547 SAYPNKEEDSYLNNL
+547 DTTNL
-562 NFLSKKL
+562 SEISKPYYTTKKKGSGL
-569 DCQIGL
+569 GL
-575 SDHTNNINICKY
+575 SIVVKIINDHNGTIDFLNYKKGAKINIT
-587 AYFMGSRIFEKHFK
+587 FPK
-601 LSKNHKCVDGAVSVT
+601 LNAS
-616 PEQFFNLK
+616 
-624 KDLLHF
+624 
-630 EKILGKVRFG
+630 
-640 IKPTEK
+640 
-646 KIMIYRRITK
+646 

>member
-8 NLFIILIFFVT
+8 NLFIVIIFFIT

-160 NNKKQFKNFLN
+160 NNKKQFANFLN

-227 NTSAALMRLTN
+227 NTTAALMRLVN
-238 YNNTFV
+238 YNDTFV

-382 NPLTPIQLIIDSLKN
+382 NPLTPIQLIIDSLQN

-447 LKKIVDDCLKLM
+447 LKKIVNDCLKLM

-501 EKYQKNNEFIK
+501 EKYQKNNEFNK
-512 KIIIEIYQI
+512 KINIEIYQI

-530 DKMFNKIKIPHY
+530 DNGTGFNTTNLSEISKPYFTTKKNGSGLGLSIVVKIINDHNGTIEFLNYNKGAKIKITFPKIN
-542 FLHCV
+542 V
-547 SAYPNKEEDSYLNNL
+547 S
-562 NFLSKKL
+562 
-569 DCQIGL
+569 
-575 SDHTNNINICKY
+575 
-587 AYFMGSRIFEKHFK
+587 
-601 LSKNHKCVDGAVSVT
+601 
-616 PEQFFNLK
+616 
-624 KDLLHF
+624 
-630 EKILGKVRFG
+630 
-640 IKPTEK
+640 
-646 KIMIYRRITK
+646 

>member
-8 NLFIILIFFVT
+8 NLFIVTIFFIT
-19 LLLGFLTFLTFLDK
+19 LLLGFVTFLTFLDK

-124 NSYRIAQNY
+124 NSYKIAQNY

-160 NNKKQFKNFLN
+160 NNKKQFANFLN

-179 DGIFLVNSEGKLI
+179 DGIFLVNNEGKLI

-238 YNNTFV
+238 YDNTFV

-312 NNLISASNNIG
+312 NNLISASNSIG

-501 EKYQKNNEFIK
+501 EKYQKNNEFYK
-512 KIIIEIYQI
+512 KINIEIYQI

-530 DKMFNKIKIPHY
+530 DNGTGFNTTNLSEISKPYFTTKKNGSGLGLSIVVKIINDHNGTIEFLNYKEGAKIKITFPKIN
-542 FLHCV
+542 V
-547 SAYPNKEEDSYLNNL
+547 S
-562 NFLSKKL
+562 
-569 DCQIGL
+569 
-575 SDHTNNINICKY
+575 
-587 AYFMGSRIFEKHFK
+587 
-601 LSKNHKCVDGAVSVT
+601 
-616 PEQFFNLK
+616 
-624 KDLLHF
+624 
-630 EKILGKVRFG
+630 
-640 IKPTEK
+640 
-646 KIMIYRRITK
+646 

>member
-8 NLFIILIFFVT
+8 NLFIVIIFFIT
-19 LLLGFLTFLTFLDK
+19 LLLGFVTFLTFLDK

-73 VVEGSRANRK
+73 VVEGSRANRR

-124 NSYRIAQNY
+124 NSYKIAQNY

-160 NNKKQFKNFLN
+160 NNKKQFASFLN
-171 TQKIVRDV
+171 TQKIIRDV
-179 DGIFLVNSEGKLI
+179 DGIFLVDSEGKLI

-447 LKKIVDDCLKLM
+447 LKKIVNDCLKLM

-465 IIIDFKCDDN
+465 IIIDFKCDDY
-475 ILIKADNEQIS
+475 ILIKADSEQIS

-501 EKYQKNNEFIK
+501 EKYQKNNEFNK
-512 KIIIEIYQI
+512 KINIEIYQI

-530 DKMFNKIKIPHY
+530 DNGTGFNTTNLSEISKPYFTTKKNGSGLGLSIVVKIINDHNGTIEFLNYKKGAKIKITFPKIN
-542 FLHCV
+542 V
-547 SAYPNKEEDSYLNNL
+547 S
-562 NFLSKKL
+562 
-569 DCQIGL
+569 
-575 SDHTNNINICKY
+575 
-587 AYFMGSRIFEKHFK
+587 
-601 LSKNHKCVDGAVSVT
+601 
-616 PEQFFNLK
+616 
-624 KDLLHF
+624 
-630 EKILGKVRFG
+630 
-640 IKPTEK
+640 
-646 KIMIYRRITK
+646 